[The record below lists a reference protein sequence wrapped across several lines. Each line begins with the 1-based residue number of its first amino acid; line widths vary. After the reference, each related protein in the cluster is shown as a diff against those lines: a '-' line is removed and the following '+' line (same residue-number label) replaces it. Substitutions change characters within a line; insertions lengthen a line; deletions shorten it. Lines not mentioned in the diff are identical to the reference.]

1 MANPNIV
8 QLNAANFQAEV
19 LNSSLP
25 VLVDFWAEWC
35 GPCKMI
41 GPILDDL
48 AGEYAGKARIAK
60 CNVDEAGELAAQY
73 RITSIPALIVF
84 KGGQVTAQVVGARP
98 KKELQKL
105 LNENL

>member
-8 QLNAANFQAEV
+8 QINAANFQTEV
-19 LNSSLP
+19 LSSSLP

-41 GPILDDL
+41 APILDEL
-48 AGEYAGKARIAK
+48 AGEYAGKAKIAK
-60 CNVDEAGELAAQY
+60 CNVDDAGELAAQY

-84 KGGQVTAQVVGARP
+84 KGGQVAAQVVGARP

>member
-8 QLNAANFQAEV
+8 HLTSSNFDAEV
-19 LNSSLP
+19 LQSSQP

-41 GPILDDL
+41 APVLDEL
-48 AGEYAGKARIAK
+48 AGEFAGKVKIAK
-60 CNVDEAGELAAQY
+60 CNVDEAGELAGQH
-73 RITSIPALIVF
+73 RIASIPALLLF
-84 KGGQVTAQVVGARP
+84 KGGKVVAQLVGARP
-98 KKELQKL
+98 KKDLQKL

>member
-8 QLNAANFQAEV
+8 QLDAANFQAEV
-19 LNSSLP
+19 LNSSVP

-41 GPILDDL
+41 APILDEL

-73 RITSIPALIVF
+73 RITSIPALILF
-84 KGGQVTAQVVGARP
+84 KGGQVLAQVVGARP
-98 KKELQKL
+98 KKEFQKL

>member
-19 LNSSLP
+19 LNSPLP

-41 GPILDDL
+41 TPILDDL

-84 KGGQVTAQVVGARP
+84 KGGQVAAQVVGAKP

>member
-19 LNSSLP
+19 LNSPLP

-41 GPILDDL
+41 APILEQI
-48 AGEYAGKARIAK
+48 AVEYQDRLEIAK
-60 CNVDEAGELAAQY
+60 VDVEGSQSTAMKYGI
-73 RITSIPALIVF
+73 RSIPTLMLF
-84 KGGQVTAQVVGARP
+84 KDGLVEAQHVGMLS
-98 KKELQKL
+98 KEQLQKL
-105 LNENL
+105 LEAKL

>member
-19 LNSSLP
+19 LNSPLP

-41 GPILDDL
+41 APLLDEL
-48 AGEYAGKARIAK
+48 AGEYAGKARVTK

-84 KGGQVTAQVVGARP
+84 KGGEVKAQVVGARP

-105 LNENL
+105 LNDNL

>member
-19 LNSSLP
+19 LNSPLP

-41 GPILDDL
+41 APILDDL

-84 KGGQVTAQVVGARP
+84 KGGQVAAQVVGAKP

>member
-8 QLNAANFQAEV
+8 HLTSSNFDAEV
-19 LNSSLP
+19 LQSPVP

-41 GPILDDL
+41 APILDDL

-84 KGGQVTAQVVGARP
+84 KGGQVAAQVVGAKP

>member
-8 QLNAANFQAEV
+8 QLTAANFQSEV

-41 GPILDDL
+41 APILDEL
-48 AGEYAGKARIAK
+48 AGEFAGKARIAK
-60 CNVDEAGELAAQY
+60 CNVDDAGELAAQY

-84 KGGQVTAQVVGARP
+84 KGGQVAAQVVGARP